1 MRRDGKMRAARTDGG
16 DPMQTTESRLLMGI
30 LAWIILGLL
39 VGLVAKVI
47 LHSDDPGGVILT
59 PSSALS
65 ER

>member
-1 MRRDGKMRAARTDGG
+1 
-16 DPMQTTESRLLMGI
+16 MGI

-65 ER
+65 ERRSAGSSPPFRASAGSMTSSTARHR